1 MLLRF
6 LLDGKTYLYRLD
18 KRWLGFRPNYLNG
31 PACGGSLLN
40 KSGPAIAM
48 KTWIGVFPYL

>member
-31 PACGGSLLN
+31 PACGGSLPN